1 MIKKII
7 LIFYDQFQLIIHQ
20 KIKKSIMFYSEKS
33 INQKT
38 KKIIMFYNEKIY
50 KIVILN
56 WGTKKYLI

>member
-1 MIKKII
+1 VIKKII

-56 WGTKKYLI
+56 